1 MRPTPLPLI
10 ILLLGSASALS
21 GAAPAAAESVV
32 RLAEVVVTP
41 SRFGVAEQAAGSA
54 AALTA
59 RQLETLPQVGQDLYR
74 SIARLPGLAADDI
87 SAQFWVRGAPQ
98 SEVRGRLD
106 GLDLIE
112 PFHLKDV
119 GGALS
124 IVDPAVMGWLELA
137 TGGFGAE
144 HGDRLAGVL
153 TLETRSDARTRSAVD
168 LSLTGLGLRRE
179 GTLAGAARYLV
190 TGRRGYPDVALKAS
204 GRDDDVSPRYFDG
217 LAKVEF
223 APAPGHTLSFHALH
237 AGDDLRYARTDSP
250 SLRSGYDTSI
260 AWARWRVRERD
271 GWSGETVTS
280 WSGLT
285 WNRTGT
291 GRLDGFPFSLRDRR
305 GLDVA
310 HLRSEWSRAVGEG
323 WIWRAGGE
331 ARRATARYDY
341 ALAQQRS
348 VVVNGIQMARPS
360 VVTAR
365 LDPRDTGG
373 AGFVSAR
380 VALSGGLLVEPGL
393 RVDRAPRTPAAEWGP
408 RINVAWVAGEVTWR
422 AAWGR
427 HAQAQ
432 GLHELAVADGE
443 RRFALPERA
452 EHRVL
457 GLETMLGAAAA
468 LRVEA
473 YDRPSSRLR
482 PRWVNLDNAYDLFP
496 EAQSDR
502 ARLEPDRGRAR
513 GVEVLLA
520 GRGRGPWQWN
530 ASYAWARTEER
541 IAGRWVPR
549 ARDQRHAAYA
559 DVTYAP
565 DRRWTFSAAWHFHTG
580 WPTTD
585 VTYALAPLNNGRRL
599 LVSANGPAFGLRLP
613 AYHRLDLRA
622 TRRIPLRNG
631 ELRVQ
636 LDVFNAYDR
645 LNFLGYDRKVSV
657 AGNAVTV
664 RREAREQLPLLPSAG
679 VIWEF

>member
-1 MRPTPLPLI
+1 MRPPPLPLI
-10 ILLLGSASALS
+10 VLLFGFASALS
-21 GAAPAAAESVV
+21 GAAPAAAESVL

-250 SLRSGYDTSI
+250 SLRSGYDTSS

-348 VVVNGIQMARPS
+348 VVVNGIQVARPS

-380 VALSGGLLVEPGL
+380 VALSGGLLLEPGL

-408 RINVAWVAGEVTWR
+408 RINVAWLAGEVTWR

-432 GLHELAVADGE
+432 GLHELSVADGE
-443 RRFALPERA
+443 RGFAAPERA

-457 GLETMLGAAAA
+457 GLETRLGAAA
-468 LRVEA
+468 LRLEA

-502 ARLEPDRGRAR
+502 TRLEPDRGRAR

>member
-1 MRPTPLPLI
+1 MRPPPLPLI
-10 ILLLGSASALS
+10 VLLFGFASALS
-21 GAAPAAAESVV
+21 GAAPAAAESVL

-250 SLRSGYDTSI
+250 SLRSGYDTSS

-348 VVVNGIQMARPS
+348 VVVNGIQVARPS

-380 VALSGGLLVEPGL
+380 VALSGGLLLEPGL

-408 RINVAWVAGEVTWR
+408 RINVAWLAGEVTWR

-432 GLHELAVADGE
+432 GLHELSVADGE
-443 RRFALPERA
+443 RGFAAPERA

-457 GLETMLGAAAA
+457 GLETRLGAAA
-468 LRVEA
+468 LRLEA

-502 ARLEPDRGRAR
+502 TRLEPDRGRAR

-664 RREAREQLPLLPSAG
+664 RREAREQLPFLPSAG

>member
-1 MRPTPLPLI
+1 MRLPPLLLPV
-10 ILLLGSASALS
+10 LLLGAARALP
-21 GAAPAAAESVV
+21 GAASVPAEAVV

-41 SRFGVAEQAAGSA
+41 SRFGIADQAAGSA
-54 AALTA
+54 ATLTG

-98 SEVRGRLD
+98 AEVRGRLD
-106 GLDLIE
+106 GLELIE

-124 IVDPAVMGWLELA
+124 IVDPAVIGWLELS

-153 TLETRSDARTRSAVD
+153 TLETRSEARTRSAVD

-179 GTLAGAARYLV
+179 GALPGGARYLV
-190 TGRRGYPDVALKAS
+190 TARRGYPDVALKAS
-204 GRDDDVSPRYFDG
+204 GRDDDVSPRYFDA
-217 LAKVEF
+217 LAKLEF
-223 APAPGHTLSFHALH
+223 APAPGHALSFHALH
-237 AGDDLRYARTDSP
+237 AGDDLRYARTNSP
-250 SLRSGYDTSI
+250 SLRSSYDTSS
-260 AWARWRVRERD
+260 AWARWRVRERA
-271 GWSGETVTS
+271 GWNGETVAA
-280 WSGLT
+280 WSALT
-285 WNRTGT
+285 WNRTGS
-291 GRLDGFPFSLRDRR
+291 GRLDGFPFGLRDRR

-310 HLRSEWSRAVGEG
+310 HLRSEWSRPVGDA
-323 WIWRAGGE
+323 WLWRAGGE
-331 ARRATARYDY
+331 VRRGAARYDY
-341 ALAQQRS
+341 ALSQQRGG
-348 VVVNGIQMARPS
+348 VANGVQ
-360 VVTAR
+360 VTRASTVAAQ
-365 LDPRDTGG
+365 LEPRDTGG
-373 AGFVSAR
+373 AGFAAAR
-380 VALSGGLLVEPGL
+380 GRLPGGWLVETGL
-393 RVDRAPRTPAAEWGP
+393 RADRAPRTSAAEWGP
-408 RINVAWVAGEVTWR
+408 RVNVAWVTGDVTWR

-443 RRFALPERA
+443 RQFAPPERA

-457 GLETMLGAAAA
+457 GLETRLGAAAA

-496 EAQSDR
+496 EAQADR
-502 ARLEPDRGRAR
+502 TRLDPERGRAR

-549 ARDQRHAAYA
+549 ARDQRHAAYG

-565 DRRWTFSAAWHFHTG
+565 GDRWTFSAAWHFHSG
-580 WPTTD
+580 WPTTE
-585 VTYALAPLNNGRRL
+585 VTYGLAPLNNGRRL

-622 TRRIPLRNG
+622 TRRIPLRTG

-636 LDVFNAYDR
+636 LDLFNAYDR

-657 AGNAVTV
+657 AGNEVTV
-664 RREAREQLPLLPSAG
+664 RREAREQLPFLPSAG
-679 VIWEF
+679 LIWEF

>member
-1 MRPTPLPLI
+1 MRPTPL
-10 ILLLGSASALS
+10 LLLWLVLSSSRALPA
-21 GAAPAAAESVV
+21 AAPAAAEPAV

-41 SRFGVAEQAAGSA
+41 SRFGVADQAVGSA
-54 AALTA
+54 AAMTG

-124 IVDPAVMGWLELA
+124 IVDPAVIGWLELA

-153 TLETRSDARTRSAVD
+153 TLETRSEARTRSAVD

-179 GTLAGAARYLV
+179 GTLPGGARYLV
-190 TGRRGYPDVALKAS
+190 SGRRGYPDVALRAA
-204 GRDDDVSPRYFDG
+204 GRDDDVSPRYYDG

-223 APAPGHTLSFHALH
+223 AVAPGQTLSVHALH
-237 AGDDLRYARTDSP
+237 AGDDLWYARVNSP
-250 SLRSGYDTSI
+250 SLRSSYDTTA
-260 AWARWRVRERD
+260 AWLRWRVAERA
-271 GWSGETVTS
+271 GWNAETVAS
-280 WSGLT
+280 WSALA
-285 WNRTGT
+285 WNRLGS

-305 GLDVA
+305 ELGVA
-310 HLRSEWSRAVGEG
+310 HLRSEWSRAVGDA
-323 WIWRAGGE
+323 WRVRAGGE
-331 ARRATARYDY
+331 VRRAAADYDY
-341 ALAQQRS
+341 ALTQQRTA
-348 VVVNGIQMARPS
+348 VLNGVQVARTNT
-360 VVTAR
+360 VRAD
-365 LDPRDTGG
+365 LAPRGTGG
-373 AGFVSAR
+373 GAFVAGRTV
-380 VALSGGLLVEPGL
+380 LPGNLILEPGV
-393 RVDRAPRTPAAEWGP
+393 RFDRAPGTSECEWGP
-408 RINVAWVAGEVTWR
+408 RLNVAWVTGALTWR

-432 GLHELAVADGE
+432 GLHELSVADGE
-443 RRFALPERA
+443 RRLSAPERA

-457 GLETMLGAAAA
+457 GVETRLGAGTA

-473 YDRPSSRLR
+473 YERASRNLR

-496 EAQSDR
+496 EAQADR
-502 ARLEPDRGRAR
+502 SRLDPDRGRAR
-513 GVEVLLA
+513 GLELLLA
-520 GRGRGPWQWN
+520 GRARGPWQWN

-549 ARDQRHAAYA
+549 ARDQRHAAYG

-565 DRRWTFSAAWHFHTG
+565 NPRWTFSAAWHFHTG

-613 AYHRLDLRA
+613 TYHRLDLRA
-622 TRRIPLRNG
+622 TRRIPLRTG
-631 ELRVQ
+631 ELRVH

-645 LNFLGYDRKVSV
+645 LNLLGYDRKVSV
-657 AGNAVTV
+657 TGNEVTV
-664 RREAREQLPLLPSAG
+664 RREAREQLPFLPSAG
-679 VIWEF
+679 VTWEF

>member
-1 MRPTPLPLI
+1 MRPPPLPLI
-10 ILLLGSASALS
+10 VLLLGSASALS
-21 GAAPAAAESVV
+21 GAAPAAAEPRV

-179 GTLAGAARYLV
+179 GMLAGGARYLV

-204 GRDDDVSPRYFDG
+204 SRDDDVSPRYFDG

-250 SLRSGYDTSI
+250 SLRSSYATTS
-260 AWARWRVRERD
+260 AWARWRVRERG
-271 GWSGETVTS
+271 GWNGETVTS

-310 HLRSEWSRAVGEG
+310 HLRSEWSRTVGEG

-348 VVVNGIQMARPS
+348 VVINGIQVARPS

-380 VALSGGLLVEPGL
+380 VALPGGLLVEPGL

-408 RINVAWVAGEVTWR
+408 RINVAWATGEVTWR

-432 GLHELAVADGE
+432 GLHELSVADAE
-443 RRFALPERA
+443 QRFALPERA
-452 EHRVL
+452 EHRVF
-457 GLETMLGAAAA
+457 GLETKLGAAAA
-468 LRVEA
+468 LRIEA

-496 EAQSDR
+496 EAQADR
-502 ARLEPDRGRAR
+502 TRMDPDRGRAR

-520 GRGRGPWQWN
+520 GRDRRPWQWN

-549 ARDQRHAAYA
+549 ARDQRHAAYG

-580 WPTTD
+580 WPSTD

-622 TRRIPLRNG
+622 TRRIPLRKG
-631 ELRVQ
+631 ELRVH

-657 AGNAVTV
+657 AGNAVSV
-664 RREAREQLPLLPSAG
+664 RREAREQLPFLPSAG

>member
-1 MRPTPLPLI
+1 MRPPPLPLI

-250 SLRSGYDTSI
+250 SLRSGYDTSS

-348 VVVNGIQMARPS
+348 VVVNGIQVARPS

-432 GLHELAVADGE
+432 GLHELSVADGE
-443 RRFALPERA
+443 RGFAAPERA

-457 GLETMLGAAAA
+457 GLETRLGAAA
-468 LRVEA
+468 LRLEA

-664 RREAREQLPLLPSAG
+664 RREAREQLPFLPSAG

>member
-1 MRPTPLPLI
+1 MRPPPLPLI
-10 ILLLGSASALS
+10 VLLLGSASALS
-21 GAAPAAAESVV
+21 GAAPAAAEPRV

-179 GTLAGAARYLV
+179 GTLAGGARYLV

-250 SLRSGYDTSI
+250 SLRSGYDTTS
-260 AWARWRVRERD
+260 AWARWRVRERG
-271 GWSGETVTS
+271 GWNGEPVTS

-310 HLRSEWSRAVGEG
+310 HLRSEWSRTVGEG

-348 VVVNGIQMARPS
+348 VVINGIQVARPS

-380 VALSGGLLVEPGL
+380 VALPGGLLVEPGL

-408 RINVAWVAGEVTWR
+408 RINVAWVTGEVTWR

-432 GLHELAVADGE
+432 GLHELSVADAE
-443 RRFALPERA
+443 QRFALPERA

-457 GLETMLGAAAA
+457 GLETKLGAAAA
-468 LRVEA
+468 LRIEA

-496 EAQSDR
+496 EAQADR
-502 ARLEPDRGRAR
+502 TRMDPDRGRAR

-520 GRGRGPWQWN
+520 GRDRRPWQWN

-549 ARDQRHAAYA
+549 ARDQRHAAYG

-580 WPTTD
+580 WPSTD

-631 ELRVQ
+631 ELRVH

-657 AGNAVTV
+657 AGNAVSV
-664 RREAREQLPLLPSAG
+664 RREAREQLPFLPSAG

>member
-1 MRPTPLPLI
+1 MRPTPL
-10 ILLLGSASALS
+10 LLLWLVLSSSRALPA
-21 GAAPAAAESVV
+21 AAPAAAEPAV

-41 SRFGVAEQAAGSA
+41 SRFGVADQAVGSA
-54 AALTA
+54 AAMTG

-124 IVDPAVMGWLELA
+124 IVDPAVIGWLELA

-153 TLETRSDARTRSAVD
+153 TLETRSEARTRSAVD

-179 GTLAGAARYLV
+179 GTLPGGARYLV
-190 TGRRGYPDVALKAS
+190 SGRRGYPDVALQAA

-217 LAKVEF
+217 LAKVELV
-223 APAPGHTLSFHALH
+223 PAPGHTLSFHALH

-250 SLRSGYDTSI
+250 SLRSGYDTTST
-260 AWARWRVRERD
+260 WARWRVRERA
-271 GWSGETVTS
+271 GWNGETVAA
-280 WSGLT
+280 WSALS
-285 WNRTGT
+285 WNRTGS

-305 GLDVA
+305 RLDTA
-310 HLRSEWSRAVGEG
+310 HLRSEWARAVGEG
-323 WIWRAGGE
+323 WLWRAGGE
-331 ARRATARYDY
+331 VRRAVARYDY
-341 ALAQQRS
+341 ALTQQRT
-348 VVVNGIQMARPS
+348 VVVNGVQVARTSS
-360 VVTAR
+360 VAAK

-373 AGFVSAR
+373 AAFVSAR
-380 VALSGGLLVEPGL
+380 AILPGGLLLEPGF
-393 RVDRAPRTPAAEWGP
+393 RADRAPRTPAAEWGP
-408 RINVAWVAGEVTWR
+408 RVNLAWVAGEVTWR

-432 GLHELAVADGE
+432 GLHELSVADGE
-443 RRFALPERA
+443 RAFAAPERA

-457 GLETMLGAAAA
+457 GLETRLGAAA
-468 LRVEA
+468 LRLEA

-496 EAQSDR
+496 EAQADR
-502 ARLEPDRGRAR
+502 ARLDPDRGRAR

-530 ASYAWARTEER
+530 VSYAWARTEER

-549 ARDQRHAAYA
+549 ARDQRHAAYG

-565 DRRWTFSAAWHFHTG
+565 DNRWTFSAAWHFHTG

-622 TRRIPLRNG
+622 TRRIPLRSG
-631 ELRVQ
+631 ELRVHV
-636 LDVFNAYDR
+636 DVFNAYDR

-657 AGNAVTV
+657 AGNQVTV
-664 RREAREQLPLLPSAG
+664 RREAREQLPFLPSAG